1 MEATRGGPRP
11 DQGES
16 RRLELSSLADF
27 AAGLAHEINNPLAII
42 IEAAGWVEDLL
53 EDEETSGA
61 NLEEMRRS
69 LRQIATQAGR
79 CKEITHNLLSFARR
93 VPGRIYDVDL
103 NELVREVAATFEK
116 RAGSRRVAIA
126 LHLDE
131 GLPRR
136 RLSPTAIQ
144 QLLVNLLNN
153 ALDALESASLPDPS
167 LAGGRGREGGR
178 IDVSTRRDGGDVL
191 LEVADDGPGIPE
203 AVVRR
208 IFDPFFTT
216 KPVGKGTG
224 LGLSICYGIAEDMGG
239 SIAVESRE
247 GRGTTF
253 RVRIPERPAGEGD
266 QPARIHLE
274 EDDPG
279 YGIAPR
285 SPTVVLLV
293 DNEEG
298 FVETVAKRLERRN
311 LVVLTARSGQEAI
324 ARLEAHGAVDVVV
337 LDVKLPDMDGTEV
350 LRESKRR
357 APLVEVI
364 LLSGHS
370 TVETAIDG
378 MRLGAFDYL
387 VKPCELGLLLSQIDK
402 ARAKKARQEE
412 RIMEARLKEITMR
425 RA

>member
-1 MEATRGGPRP
+1 MEATGAGPRP
-11 DQGES
+11 EQGEG

-27 AAGLAHEINNPLAII
+27 AAGLAHEINNPLAVI

-53 EDEETSGA
+53 EDEETKS

-93 VPGRIYDVDL
+93 VPGRVYDVDL

-116 RAGSRRVAIA
+116 RAASQKVVIG
-126 LHLDE
+126 LHLGE

-153 ALDALESASLPDPS
+153 ALDALEP
-167 LAGGRGREGGR
+167 GGGR
-178 IDVSTRRDGGDVL
+178 IDITTRREGGDVL
-191 LEVADDGPGIPE
+191 LDVADTGTGIPQEVA
-203 AVVRR
+203 AR

-224 LGLSICYGIAEDMGG
+224 LGLSICFGIAEDMGG
-239 SIAVESRE
+239 SISVDSQV

-253 RVRIPERPAGEGD
+253 HVRIPERPAGEGD
-266 QPARIHLE
+266 LEPARLHSEE
-274 EDDPG
+274 EDSD
-279 YGIAPR
+279 GIVPR

-298 FVETVAKRLERRN
+298 FVETVAKRLERRSLMV
-311 LVVLTARSGQEAI
+311 LVARSGQEAI

-350 LRESKRR
+350 LKELKRR

-370 TVETAIDG
+370 TVESAIDG

-387 VKPCELGLLLSQIDK
+387 VKPCELRLLLRQIDK
-402 ARAKKARQEE
+402 ARVKKARQEE

>member
-1 MEATRGGPRP
+1 MEATGGGPRP
-11 DQGES
+11 EGEK

-27 AAGLAHEINNPLAII
+27 AAGLAHEINNPLAVI

-53 EDEETSGA
+53 EDEETKS

-103 NELVREVAATFEK
+103 NELVREVAATFDK
-116 RAGSRRVAIA
+116 RAASLRVAIA
-126 LHLDE
+126 LHLHE

-153 ALDALESASLPDPS
+153 ALDAFEP
-167 LAGGRGREGGR
+167 GGGR
-178 IDVSTRRDGGDVL
+178 IDVTTRREGGDVL
-191 LEVADDGPGIPE
+191 LDVADTGTGIPQE
-203 AVVRR
+203 IAGR

-224 LGLSICYGIAEDMGG
+224 LGLSICFGIAEDMGG
-239 SIAVESRE
+239 SISVDSQV

-253 RVRIPERPAGEGD
+253 HVRIPERPAGEGD
-266 QPARIHLE
+266 LEPARLHSEE
-274 EDDPG
+274 EDSD
-279 YGIAPR
+279 GIVPR

-298 FVETVAKRLERRN
+298 FVETVAKRLERRSLMV
-311 LVVLTARSGQEAI
+311 LVARSGQEAI

-350 LRESKRR
+350 LKELKRR

-370 TVETAIDG
+370 TVESAIDG

-387 VKPCELGLLLSQIDK
+387 VKPCELRLLLRQIDN

>member
-1 MEATRGGPRP
+1 MTETMDNPGGEQSEKSRGPPADEAGRRP
-11 DQGES
+11 
-16 RRLELSSLADF
+16 ELTTLSDF
-27 AAGLAHEINNPLAII
+27 AAGLAHEINNPLAVI

-53 EDEETSGA
+53 EDEVKKSPNA
-61 NLEEMRRS
+61 DEMRRA
-69 LRQIATQAGR
+69 LRQISTQAGR

-93 VPGRIYDVDL
+93 VPGRVYDVNVNDL
-103 NELVREVAATFEK
+103 MREVLATFEK
-116 RAGSRRVAIA
+116 RAATRRVAIA
-126 LHLDE
+126 LHLDQRV
-131 GLPRR
+131 PTR
-136 RLSPTAIQ
+136 RLSPTEIQ

-153 ALDALESASLPDPS
+153 ALDALEPD
-167 LAGGRGREGGR
+167 GGR
-178 IDVSTRRDGGDVL
+178 IDVTTRCEQGDVIID
-191 LEVADDGPGIPE
+191 VADTGPGIPE
-203 AVVRR
+203 AVLPR

-224 LGLSICYGIAEDMGG
+224 LGLSICYGIAHNLGG
-239 SIAVESRE
+239 SISVESQA

-253 RVRIPERPAGEGD
+253 HVRIPEHPAGGAELG
-266 QPARIHLE
+266 QARAHLE
-274 EDDPG
+274 EEDAG
-279 YGIAPR
+279 SGLGPR

-298 FVETVAKRLERRN
+298 FVETVAKRLERRS
-311 LVVLTARSGQEAI
+311 LVVLTASSGQEAI
-324 ARLEAHGAVDVVV
+324 ARLEAHPGVDVVV
-337 LDVKLPDMDGTEV
+337 LDVKMPDMDGTEA
-350 LRESKRR
+350 LKEIKRR

-370 TVETAIDG
+370 TVESAIDG

-387 VKPCELGLLLSQIDK
+387 VKPCELRLLLRQIDN